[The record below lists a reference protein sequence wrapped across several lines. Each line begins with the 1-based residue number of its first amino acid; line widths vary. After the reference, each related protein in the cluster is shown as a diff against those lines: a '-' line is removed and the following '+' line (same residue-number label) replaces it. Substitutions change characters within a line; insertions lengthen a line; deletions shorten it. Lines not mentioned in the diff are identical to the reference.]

1 MFFEIVVR
9 QNFNIMLKL
18 IKAKE
23 PELRRNVKQMQRKCN
38 EHITK

>member
-1 MFFEIVVR
+1 MFFEIVVM
-9 QNFNIMLKL
+9 QNMLEL

-23 PELRRNVKQMQRKCN
+23 TELQRNVKQMQRKCN